1 MSRNAVAAMAVVLV
15 SGFAG
20 CAATARASEP
30 VVSSY
35 TVPAPAAQPVPPRLS
50 PQHFAPVYIAQPAL
64 HALSAAESG

>member
-30 VVSSY
+30 VVVRIGAP
-35 TVPAPAAQPVPPRLS
+35 VPAISTAVPMLRPAPLSLQPQARA
-50 PQHFAPVYIAQPAL
+50 F
-64 HALSAAESG
+64 SAAGSG